1 MLTRQVY
8 YRPPFASCHLHAT
21 ACLHTQCAHV
31 KNNCCC
37 RESRDEDVLQIQ
49 QLSSLVTSQANEL
62 QASKDKL
69 QQMRAELL
77 LREDNYN
84 KTFSN
89 GGAGRRT
96 LAVDRALTTQ
106 TQVVDLMLKSGPRKK
121 IMDEKPRSYRMT
133 K

>member
-1 MLTRQVY
+1 ML
-8 YRPPFASCHLHAT
+8 
-21 ACLHTQCAHV
+21 
-31 KNNCCC
+31 C
-37 RESRDEDVLQIQ
+37 RESRSEDVARIAELTA
-49 QLSSLVTSQANEL
+49 LATSQAAQL
-62 QASKDKL
+62 QDSENKL

-96 LAVDRALTTQ
+96 LAVDKALTTQ
-106 TQVVDLMLKSGPRKK
+106 NQVVDWMLKSGPRKK
-121 IMDEKPRSYRMT
+121 ILEEKPRSYRIT

>member
-1 MLTRQVY
+1 MSLAASSVHAGPVQRQGLAV
-8 YRPPFASCHLHAT
+8 A
-21 ACLHTQCAHV
+21 
-31 KNNCCC
+31 C
-37 RESRDEDVLQIQ
+37 RESRAEDVAQIQ
-49 QLSSLVTSQANEL
+49 QLSSLVASQAGEL
-62 QASKDKL
+62 QLSEDKL

-96 LAVDRALTTQ
+96 LAVDKALTTQ
-106 TQVVDLMLKSGPRKK
+106 NQVVDWMLKSGPRKK
-121 IMDEKPRSYRMT
+121 IMEEKPRSYRMT

>member
-1 MLTRQVY
+1 MARISELSATVATQ
-8 YRPPFASCHLHAT
+8 AS
-21 ACLHTQCAHV
+21 
-31 KNNCCC
+31 
-37 RESRDEDVLQIQ
+37 
-49 QLSSLVTSQANEL
+49 EL
-62 QASKDKL
+62 QASQDKL

-96 LAVDRALTTQ
+96 LAVDKALTTQ
-106 TQVVDLMLKSGPRKK
+106 SQVVDWMLKSGPRKK
-121 IMDEKPRSYRMT
+121 VMGEKPRGYRMT

>member
-1 MLTRQVY
+1 MPTKQRTFLT
-8 YRPPFASCHLHAT
+8 HLPLVLLIRVNAT
-21 ACLHTQCAHV
+21 G
-31 KNNCCC
+31 C
-37 RESRDEDVLQIQ
+37 REARAEDIARITELSNLVASQASQIQ
-49 QLSSLVTSQANEL
+49 
-62 QASKDKL
+62 ASEDKL

-96 LAVDRALTTQ
+96 LAVDKALGTQ
-106 TQVVDLMLKSGPRKK
+106 HQVVDWMLKAGTKK
-121 IMDEKPRSYRMT
+121 KMLEEKPRAYRMT

>member
-1 MLTRQVY
+1 MLLAKLFAGLQGTAVLNIAELYTCYKQPAC
-8 YRPPFASCHLHAT
+8 PP
-21 ACLHTQCAHV
+21 
-31 KNNCCC
+31 C
-37 RESRDEDVLQIQ
+37 RESRAEDVAQIQ
-49 QLSSLVTSQANEL
+49 QLSSLVTSQATEL
-62 QASKDKL
+62 QASEDKL

-96 LAVDRALTTQ
+96 LAVDKALTTQ
-106 TQVVDLMLKSGPRKK
+106 SQVVDWMLKSGPRKK
-121 IMDEKPRSYRMT
+121 ILEEKPRSYRMT

>member
-1 MLTRQVY
+1 MW
-8 YRPPFASCHLHAT
+8 
-21 ACLHTQCAHV
+21 
-31 KNNCCC
+31 C
-37 RESRDEDVLQIQ
+37 REPRSEDVVRISE
-49 QLSSLVTSQANEL
+49 LSALTASQASEL
-62 QASKDKL
+62 QASEDKL

-96 LAVDRALTTQ
+96 LAVDKALTTQ
-106 TQVVDLMLKSGPRKK
+106 NQVMDWMLKSGARKK
-121 IMDEKPRSYRMT
+121 IMDEKPRSYRTT

>member
-1 MLTRQVY
+1 MW
-8 YRPPFASCHLHAT
+8 
-21 ACLHTQCAHV
+21 
-31 KNNCCC
+31 C
-37 RESRDEDVLQIQ
+37 RESRAEDVLQIQ
-49 QLSSLVTSQANEL
+49 QLSALVNT
-62 QASKDKL
+62 QASQIQASEDKL

-96 LAVDRALTTQ
+96 LAVDKALSTQ
-106 TQVVDLMLKSGPRKK
+106 NQVVDWMLKSGPRKK
-121 IMDEKPRSYRMT
+121 VMDERPRPYRMT